1 MASGSAFAEAGYV
14 LVIIVAFVLVL
25 MFLLQFA
32 PVEPYQ
38 EYIFLPTNQKPMNI
52 YSGMQMS

>member
-1 MASGSAFAEAGYV
+1 MASDDALVEAGYV
-14 LVIIVAFVLVL
+14 FVIIVAFVLVL
-25 MFLLQFA
+25 LFLMRFA

-38 EYIFLPTNQKPMNI
+38 EYIFLPNNSKPMSI